1 MAEKISYQLE
11 ELIIACAKAIVKLDY
26 VWINAQNQ
34 VKLGPS
40 IGVDGL
46 YHNILDNVMD
56 LAMSDINFKLEDIPE
71 KPSWVNLNLDRRYA
85 NYITYDH
92 LKELRKKVKLELKHS
107 NKPLKQQ
114 FMAGYVG
121 GTLDKREVDKRI
133 DAFRRYVPAQI
144 QGHFEMFVEDLT
156 KYLQQK
162 A

>member
-1 MAEKISYQLE
+1 MADKISYQLE
-11 ELIIACAKAIVKLDY
+11 ELIRACARAIVKLDY

-46 YHNILDNVMD
+46 YHVFDKVMD
-56 LAMSDINFKLEDIPE
+56 LAVSNINFKLDDIPE
-71 KPSWVNLNLDRRYA
+71 RPVHWNSLNQNRSYTHHII
-85 NYITYDH
+85 YYFS
-92 LKELRKKVKLELKHS
+92 KELRKFVKQELKHS

-114 FMAGYVG
+114 LIAGCVG

-133 DAFRRYVPAQI
+133 EAFRRYVPAQI
-144 QGHFEMFVEDLT
+144 QGHFELFVDDLT